1 MDTLFTKIQ
10 AWSLQIILILIVI
23 IAALIFRMSNGSVL
37 GFGVATGLTCEQL
50 YPAETSIPGGPLE
63 YFVYQ
68 VMMEMRLI

>member
-37 GFGVATGLTCEQL
+37 GFGVATVLSAIL
-50 YPAETSIPGGPLE
+50 RKPAYLMNSLFP
-63 YFVYQ
+63 
-68 VMMEMRLI
+68 